1 MGVPGH
7 DERDFNFARKYGLG
21 TPVVIVSNEQ
31 VDSVPDGDKLTEP
44 ILQKEDSVMVNSPGF
59 EGAVW
64 PDSFNRVADHM
75 QKHGFGERQVN
86 YRLRDWLISRQRMW
100 GTPIPVVYCERCG
113 MEPVHYNELPV
124 LLPDDAEFKP
134 TGESPLKY
142 HHGFLKTSCPKCGGD
157 AERETDT
164 MDTFICSSWYY
175 YAYVVL
181 SLIHI

>member
-1 MGVPGH
+1 MFTGAYAVNPMNGELVPVWIADYVLATYGTGAIMGVPGH

-31 VDSVPDGDKLTEP
+31 LDSVPDGDELTEP

-64 PDSFNRVADHM
+64 PDSFNSVADHM
-75 QKHGFGERQVN
+75 QKEGFGERQVN

-100 GTPIPVVYCERCG
+100 GTPIPVVYCESCG
-113 MEPVHYNELPV
+113 MMPVPYNELPV

-134 TGESPLKY
+134 TGE
-142 HHGFLKTSCPKCGGD
+142 
-157 AERETDT
+157 
-164 MDTFICSSWYY
+164 
-175 YAYVVL
+175 L